1 MLEFKGVRIEDYK
14 KAAPIMRKSGFNST
28 ECSFP
33 ALLLWSALYTIQICI
48 EDETVWIRFVKD
60 GKSTYIV
67 PFGEDIKG
75 ALLKIREIS
84 PDEDIVFGA
93 VTEEM
98 REKLEEAFPG
108 EFEYTEKRNIFD
120 YIYLTEKLASLSGN
134 KLHQKRNHVNKFIKR
149 YEGRFSYEGLTEEN
163 IPEVIEFQKEWVEM
177 SIARGNEADIRYES
191 EMIVKLLNSFREFD
205 FIGGVVRIDGKVR
218 AYCIGSKTRDD
229 TVDVMVEKGDYAFD
243 GIYQFINKKFAE
255 SLLGKVEFLNR
266 EDDAGVEGL
275 RKSKLSYNP
284 AILLKKYGAVWKK

>member
-1 MLEFKGVRIEDYK
+1 MLEFRGVQIDDYE

-33 ALLLWSALYTIQICI
+33 ALLLWSALYTIEICI
-48 EDETVWIRFVKD
+48 RDENVWIRFVKD

-67 PFGEDIKG
+67 PFGGDIKK
-75 ALLKIREIS
+75 ALLKIRES
-84 PDEDIVFGA
+84 SAGEDIVFGA

-98 REKLEEAFPG
+98 KAQLEKAFPG

-120 YIYLTEKLASLSGN
+120 YIYRTESLATLSGK
-134 KLHQKRNHVNKFIKR
+134 KLHQKRNHVNKFTKR
-149 YEGRFSYEGLTEEN
+149 YEGRFSYEELSEDN
-163 IPEVIEFQKEWVEM
+163 IPEVIEFQKEWVEL
-177 SIARGNEADIRYES
+177 SIARGNDENIRFES
-191 EMIVKLLNSFREFD
+191 EMIVKLLNSFCRFD

-218 AYCIGSKTRDD
+218 AYCVGSKARED

-243 GIYQFINKKFAE
+243 GIYQYINKKFAE
-255 SLLGKVEFLNR
+255 SLLGKAEFLNR

-275 RKSKLSYNP
+275 RKSKLSYAP

>member
-1 MLEFKGVRIEDYK
+1 MLEFRGVRVEDYN

-33 ALLLWSALYTIQICI
+33 ALLLWSALYTIQICM
-48 EDETVWIRFVKD
+48 EDETLWIRFVKD

-67 PFGEDIKG
+67 PFGKDIKK
-75 ALLKIREIS
+75 ALLKIRESS
-84 PDEDIVFGA
+84 PEEDIVFGA
-93 VTEEM
+93 VTEDM
-98 REKLEEAFPG
+98 KARLEDAFPG
-108 EFEYTEKRNIFD
+108 EFEYTEKRNGFD
-120 YIYLTEKLASLSGN
+120 YIYRTESLATLSGK

-149 YEGRFSYEGLTEEN
+149 YEGRFSYEELAEDN
-163 IPEVIEFQKEWVEM
+163 ISEVVAFQKKWVEM
-177 SIARGNEADIRYES
+177 SIARGNDEDIRYES
-191 EMIVKLLNSFREFD
+191 EMIVKLLDSFSLFD
-205 FIGGVVRIDGKVR
+205 FIGGVVRIDGNVC
-218 AYCIGSKTRDD
+218 AYCIGSKTRED

-275 RKSKLSYNP
+275 RKSKLSYAP